1 MRVLSTPVLSALVLS
16 AALRCPP
23 APVLAQEALSPM
35 INVTGTGTVEAAP
48 DIATLS
54 IGVTTQGILLP
65 TALAANSAALEAV
78 LARLTAAGIAPS
90 DMQTSN
96 LSLNPNWTGYE
107 SNDPVISSY
116 IASNQLTITI
126 RKLDGLGAVLDASVA
141 DGANTLNGL
150 TFAVADPK
158 PPAGRGAQGGRGRCP
173 RQGRP
178 SGHRRRGQAGQD
190 RVDHRNHGGRG
201 PVPMYKAELSAAP
214 VPVVGGEVGMS
225 ASITIFTRS
234 SSKPLT
240 LGGIRNSSAVLSLF
254 RPTCPAGWRQSRRQ
268 GQKPN
273 GAWTDQPV
281 DRRCHHACRVCPGVA
296 GAAGI

>member
-16 AALRCPP
+16 AALALPMA

-54 IGVTTQGILLP
+54 IGVTTQGDTAA

-107 SNDPVISSY
+107 NNNPVISSY

-126 RKLDGLGAVLDASVA
+126 RKLDVLGAVLDA
-141 DGANTLNGL
+141 
-150 TFAVADPK
+150 
-158 PPAGRGAQGGRGRCP
+158 
-173 RQGRP
+173 
-178 SGHRRRGQAGQD
+178 
-190 RVDHRNHGGRG
+190 
-201 PVPMYKAELSAAP
+201 
-214 VPVVGGEVGMS
+214 
-225 ASITIFTRS
+225 
-234 SSKPLT
+234 
-240 LGGIRNSSAVLSLF
+240 
-254 RPTCPAGWRQSRRQ
+254 
-268 GQKPN
+268 
-273 GAWTDQPV
+273 
-281 DRRCHHACRVCPGVA
+281 
-296 GAAGI
+296 